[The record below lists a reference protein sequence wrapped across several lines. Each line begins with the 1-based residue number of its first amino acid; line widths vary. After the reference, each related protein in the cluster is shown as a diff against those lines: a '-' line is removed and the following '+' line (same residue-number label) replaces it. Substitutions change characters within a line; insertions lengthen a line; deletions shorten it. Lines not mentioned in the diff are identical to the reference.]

1 MTKHNNLITNRDFDL
16 KMTKFPTGLSNS
28 GDIVMKFDRPQLNR
42 FPSIEQSIANI
53 LLTSKKERRFDRL
66 FGGNLYESLFE
77 LSTTL
82 DGSPKFN
89 SAPAINIKQSIML
102 ALNNYEP
109 RIVVLNVSL
118 GESEKLKN
126 SAIDRNEIN
135 VTIEYMIPPVQEK
148 ITYTLGIKR
157 VK

>member
-1 MTKHNNLITNRDFDL
+1 MAYNTNFRENMGFGL
-16 KMTKFPTGLSNS
+16 KMTKVPTGLSNS

-89 SAPAINIKQSIML
+89 SAPAINIKQSIFI
-102 ALNNYEP
+102 NYCF
-109 RIVVLNVSL
+109 
-118 GESEKLKN
+118 
-126 SAIDRNEIN
+126 
-135 VTIEYMIPPVQEK
+135 
-148 ITYTLGIKR
+148 
-157 VK
+157 